1 MLYTISGFSLQLA
14 LHNLI
19 CSRLILVNITD
30 EDVTVRQ
37 DDVWLED
44 KDYPDEKDI
53 EEFGYDSPPD
63 YDPLTIGY
71 IGDNRPPF

>member
-1 MLYTISGFSLQLA
+1 MR
-14 LHNLI
+14 HH
-19 CSRLILVNITD
+19 
-30 EDVTVRQ
+30 
-37 DDVWLED
+37 DVWLED

-71 IGDNRPPF
+71 IGDNRPPLWSTRRVVFLIFTLLIVSALFLPFFLRLF